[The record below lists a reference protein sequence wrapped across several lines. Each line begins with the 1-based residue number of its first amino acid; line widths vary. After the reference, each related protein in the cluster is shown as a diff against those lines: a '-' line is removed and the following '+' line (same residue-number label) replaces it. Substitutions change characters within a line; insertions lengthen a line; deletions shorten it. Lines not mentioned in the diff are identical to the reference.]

1 MPLTQ
6 DLPDATM
13 PCRLQHSSSAA
24 AYASLDAAR
33 VGEGLYP
40 QLVEAACL
48 LAIDP
53 SPRVAHAGRLA
64 LRTADVELIPVS
76 TAASSAPASSLAPAR
91 ELPACLHPLPQ
102 TLHMSCL
109 SVMCLCAVP
118 SSSAPN
124 PASSLCLCTRAACSS
139 VSVLAWDA

>member
-1 MPLTQ
+1 M
-6 DLPDATM
+6 
-13 PCRLQHSSSAA
+13 QHSSSSA

-53 SPRVAHAGRLA
+53 SPRVAHAGRMA

-91 ELPACLHPLPQ
+91 EPC
-102 TLHMSCL
+102 C
-109 SVMCLCAVP
+109 
-118 SSSAPN
+118 
-124 PASSLCLCTRAACSS
+124 SLICRASS
-139 VSVLAWDA
+139 VSKFGQGLASLVLLLTSRLDLNLQQPAVAWGGAESRHGQASCSVVSG